1 MFINKKFDKK
11 QIKTTYSITHNRKL
25 IRTPSIDYSKQHSH
39 PNNQVEDVLSSS
51 DEDNFMIPKKMD
63 TQPLY
68 IPPYIPQYMDL
79 EGFIKKSKRQK
90 KAQ

>member
-1 MFINKKFDKK
+1 MSKFFI
-11 QIKTTYSITHNRKL
+11 TTA
-25 IRTPSIDYSKQHSH
+25 IDYSKQHSH

-63 TQPLY
+63 QQPLY

-79 EGFIKKSKRQK
+79 EGFIHKSKRSK
-90 KAQ
+90 KA